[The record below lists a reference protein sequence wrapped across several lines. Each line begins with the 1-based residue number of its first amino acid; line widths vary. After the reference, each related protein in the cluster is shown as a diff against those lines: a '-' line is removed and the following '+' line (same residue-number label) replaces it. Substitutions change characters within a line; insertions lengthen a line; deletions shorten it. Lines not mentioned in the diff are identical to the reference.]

1 MRRALRKTHNGRS
14 NTMIQATMQK
24 LTEMKLHTMAEK
36 AGELSAGPAVS
47 KLGPVEFLSFCVD
60 AEHDKRKQSR
70 LTRLLKN
77 ARMKLSSACVE
88 EIDFKHHRNLTKAA
102 MSDIISGDALDNK
115 VNILISGP
123 TGVGKSYVACAVAN
137 LACRKSMTSQYY
149 RVPRFLEHMAAQKA
163 LGHYLKAIE
172 KLGAVKLLVL
182 DDLGP
187 DVMTAEQRSMFLE
200 VIEERYLVWPT
211 IVTSQ
216 LPFEQWY
223 DVFGD
228 QTVADAICDRLFH
241 NARKLQLEGDSM
253 RKSKRRSAP

>member
-1 MRRALRKTHNGRS
+1 
-14 NTMIQATMQK
+14 MIKATMEK
-24 LTEMKLHTMAEK
+24 LSEMKLHAMADK
-36 AGELSAGPAVS
+36 AGELSAGPTAS
-47 KLGPVEFLSFCVD
+47 KLGSVEFLSFCVD
-60 AEHDKRKQSR
+60 AEFNKRRKSR

-77 ARMKLSSACVE
+77 ARVKLSSACVE

-102 MSDIISGDALDNK
+102 MSDIVSGDALENK

-123 TGVGKSYVACAVAN
+123 TGVGKSFIACAVAN
-137 LACRKSMTSQYY
+137 LACRKNLTTQYH
-149 RVPRFLEHMAAQKA
+149 RVPRFLEHMAAQRA
-163 LGHYLKAIE
+163 LGHYLKTIE
-172 KLGAVKLLVL
+172 KIGALKLLVL

-187 DVMTAEQRSMFLE
+187 DIMTAEQRNMFLE
-200 VIEERYLVWPT
+200 IIEERYLVWPT

-253 RKSKRRSAP
+253 RKSKRSSAP

>member
-1 MRRALRKTHNGRS
+1 
-14 NTMIQATMQK
+14 MIQTTLEK
-24 LTEMKLHTMAEK
+24 LSDMKLHAMAHK
-36 AGELSAGPAVS
+36 AGELSASPAVS

-60 AEHDKRKQSR
+60 AEYDKRKHSR

-77 ARMKLSSACVE
+77 ARIKLSFACVE
-88 EIDFKHHRNLTKAA
+88 EIDFKQHRNLTKAA
-102 MSDIISGDALDNK
+102 MADIISGDALENK
-115 VNILISGP
+115 VNVLISGP
-123 TGVGKSYVACAVAN
+123 TGVGKSFIACAVAN
-137 LACRKSMTSQYY
+137 LACRKGLTTQYY

-163 LGHYLKAIE
+163 LGHYLKTIE
-172 KLGAVKLLVL
+172 KAGALRLLIL

-187 DVMTAEQRSMFLE
+187 DVMTAEQRNMFLE
-200 VIEERYLVWPT
+200 IIEERYLVWPT

-228 QTVADAICDRLFH
+228 QTIADAICDRLFH

-253 RKSKRRSAP
+253 RKSKRSSAP